1 MWKYG
6 CDYLQA
12 ATHILSLGLPHPFVP
27 YYVLLGQ
34 SIELFLK
41 AYLLQHGMALTDLKK
56 KFGHN
61 LETLG
66 ACAREFGLQSEVSLS
81 SIQWAAMNMLGREYM
96 EKRYQYSHGGKTIVP
111 TIQLV
116 HEAAEA
122 LRECTKMVGEEI
134 EKDNDA

>member
-6 CDYLQA
+6 CDYLHA
-12 ATHILSLGLPHPFVP
+12 ATHILTLQLPHPFVP

-41 AYLLQHGMALTDLKK
+41 TYLLQKGMKLTDLKK

-66 ACAREFGLQSEVSLS
+66 ACAREYGLQSIASLS
-81 SIQWAAMNMLGREYM
+81 SIQWAAINMLGREYM
-96 EKRYQYSHGGKTIVP
+96 GKRYQYSHGGKTVVP

-116 HEAAEA
+116 HDAAEV
-122 LRECTKMVGEEI
+122 LRECTRILECEI
-134 EKDNDA
+134 ENANDA